1 MQCNINILVFAQ
13 CLYIPPRYGG
23 REGGRERERE
33 VEQAMEE
40 EMPTDG
46 YNLHTKE
53 RGQFG

>member
-13 CLYIPPRYGG
+13 CLYIPPRYGENGG
-23 REGGRERERE
+23 REGGRE